1 MKTGYLRTAAV
12 SLMLGL
18 CCASPLRADDNYV
31 TLNLTCYGSGVAT
44 RTESTNISRYDPKTK
59 KYSTTNAQYTSKE
72 PFEGT
77 AVIEISGDTGRIK
90 VPEPL
95 VPALNTRSDGW
106 FAIRELVVTSGF
118 HYRKGQAQFS
128 QQQAFAYRPPPGL
141 LTLDGSS
148 GNFPA
153 SAKPLTGSRRESS
166 EREMPAG
173 LKIVP
178 GNGCD
183 FC

>member
-59 KYSTTNAQYTSKE
+59 KYATTNAQYTSKE

-95 VPALNTRSDGW
+95 VPSLNTRSDGW
-106 FAIRELVVTSGF
+106 FAIRELVVTSDFITGKVKLNF
-118 HYRKGQAQFS
+118 LNNKHLRIDRRS
-128 QQQAFAYRPPPGL
+128 GL

-148 GNFPA
+148 GNFSGQCEAVDRYTPR
-153 SAKPLTGSRRESS
+153 K
-166 EREMPAG
+166 
-173 LKIVP
+173 
-178 GNGCD
+178 
-183 FC
+183 F